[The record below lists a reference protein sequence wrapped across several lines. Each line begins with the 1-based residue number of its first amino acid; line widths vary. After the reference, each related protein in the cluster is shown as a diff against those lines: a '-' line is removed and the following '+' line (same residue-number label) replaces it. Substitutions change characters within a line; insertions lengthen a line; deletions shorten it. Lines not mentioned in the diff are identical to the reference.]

1 MEMIEACCPKRS
13 RAWTRLCANAPIF
26 FGRKT
31 AVRMTARRN
40 TGIWLMTSV
49 YASVPTFFG
58 DKRVARKDGPK
69 NSGTG
74 AAGARH
80 PEDAV

>member
-1 MEMIEACCPKRS
+1 
-13 RAWTRLCANAPIF
+13 
-26 FGRKT
+26 
-31 AVRMTARRN
+31 
-40 TGIWLMTSV
+40 MTSV

-58 DKRVARKDGPK
+58 DKRAARKDGPK